1 MSYYIQLT
9 QEERFHISV
18 LCKEGYSKT
27 ETARII
33 NRHISTI
40 SRELKCNTGKKGDR
54 PKQGH
59 ERALKRRHTSRK
71 AIKFTDG
78 VCQFIDD
85 KIRKQFSPDQIS
97 GKLRKSGIQISH
109 ERIYQYL
116 LDDKH
121 NGGLKLLLNGGLFA
135 NPI

>member
-1 MSYYIQLT
+1 LTKYVSCSTRLPHKLVNRKGGAHVVLYTTNPRRKISYFSI
-9 QEERFHISV
+9 

-40 SRELKCNTGKKGDR
+40 SRELKCNTGKKGYR
-54 PKQGH
+54 PKQAH
-59 ERALKRRHTSRK
+59 ERALKMRHTSRK

-78 VCQFIDD
+78 VRQFIDD

-97 GKLRKSGIQISH
+97 GKLRKSGIENIPVSS
-109 ERIYQYL
+109 
-116 LDDKH
+116 
-121 NGGLKLLLNGGLFA
+121 
-135 NPI
+135 